1 MVDYSRRS
9 FLKISGTALGGIA
22 VGSTVTA
29 ATATERFLLDSKN
42 TSKAEVEAAGLE
54 IVHDLTEI
62 DVLVVSGAESD
73 VESVGV
79 DYAPD
84 TVYSLDLPLEERAPI
99 TAEEGATDEPGYGLQ
114 WDKQAQNVPD
124 AHEITR
130 GEGTRVA
137 VIDTGVAAGHP
148 DLEAA
153 VNTDLSR
160 DFTGD
165 GYGAGGPYGGYHGSH
180 VAGIVAAD
188 DRNDTGVVGTAPGTE
203 IVDCRVFSPSQ
214 LASFADILA
223 AIVYSAAVGC
233 DAANMSIGAYP
244 VSREAIGSFYGK
256 TFNRVTTYANGQ
268 GTLLV
273 ASAGNSAADLQHD
286 GRVCVENDDGTTDC
300 FPAISLP
307 NEAANVM
314 TVSATG
320 PVGYLWGDEGLEEPA
335 YAPAK
340 YTNYGTNE
348 IDVAAPGGNYDASFP
363 EGWFYDLVYNAVAL
377 PEFED
382 TDGDGEPDKYLG
394 ATYTYSW
401 IAGTSMAAPQVA
413 GAAALVASQNPDYN
427 ANQVRQALKNSADA
441 VEEYDKTFY
450 GAGFLNPYAALK

>member
-1 MVDYSRRS
+1 MVGYSRRS

-29 ATATERFLLDSKN
+29 ATATERFLLDSKH
-42 TSKAEVEAAGLE
+42 TSKTEVESAGLE
-54 IVHDLTEI
+54 VVHDLPEI
-62 DVLVVSGAESD
+62 NVLVVEGAESD

-84 TVYSLDLPLEERAPI
+84 TVYSLDLPLGERAPI
-99 TAEEGATDEPGYGLQ
+99 TAESEEATDEPYYPIQ

-130 GEGTRVA
+130 GEGSRVA
-137 VIDTGVAAGHP
+137 VIDSGVAAGHP
-148 DLEAA
+148 DLQHA
-153 VNTDLSR
+153 VNEELSQ

-165 GYGAGGPYGGYHGSH
+165 GYGAGGPYGGYHGTH
-180 VAGIVAAD
+180 VAGIVASD
-188 DRNDTGVVGTAPGTE
+188 DRNDEGVVGTAPGTE
-203 IVDCRVFSPSQ
+203 IVDCRVFSPEV
-214 LASFADILA
+214 LASFADIVA
-223 AIVYSAAVGC
+223 AIVYSAAIGC
-233 DAANMSIGAYP
+233 DAANMSLGAYP
-244 VSREAIGSFYGK
+244 VSRKAIGSFYGK
-256 TFNRVTTYANGQ
+256 TLNRTTTYANSQ

-273 ASAGNSAADLQHD
+273 ASAGNSGADLQHD
-286 GRVCVENDDGTTDC
+286 GRACVENDGTTDC

-320 PVGYLWGDEGLEEPA
+320 PVGFFWRDEGLKEPA

-348 IDVAAPGGNYDASFP
+348 IDIGAPGGNYDASFP
-363 EGWFYDLVYNAVAL
+363 EGWYYDLVFNAIAEPV
-377 PEFED
+377 FDED
-382 TDGDGEPDKYLG
+382 GNYVG
-394 ATYTYSW
+394 ASYGHGW
-401 IAGTSMAAPQVA
+401 AAGTSMAAPQVA

-427 ANQVRQALKNSADA
+427 ANQVRQALKNSADT
-441 VEEYDKTFY
+441 VEEYDKTYY